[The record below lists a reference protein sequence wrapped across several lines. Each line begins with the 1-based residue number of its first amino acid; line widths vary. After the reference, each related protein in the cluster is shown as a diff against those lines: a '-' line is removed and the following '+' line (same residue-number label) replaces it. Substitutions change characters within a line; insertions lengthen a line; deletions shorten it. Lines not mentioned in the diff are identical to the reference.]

1 MTAKKKTSS
10 QASSHPEN
18 VQPVTFRPDPE
29 RELFSWTAQSRP
41 FKKRTKE
48 FWVSIVAISSVI
60 SFILF
65 LIEGP
70 ISVLLVISVV
80 FLTYVLSTVEPD
92 MINYS
97 ITNRGIKV
105 DGNRT
110 NMGILTRYWFGKRF
124 SETLLIFETT
134 GFPGRLELVAHDKD
148 KEKIREALSPYIFEE
163 EASPSKLE
171 KTADWLS
178 NKLPND

>member
-1 MTAKKKTSS
+1 MAAKKKPSKSS
-10 QASSHPEN
+10 ELFEN
-18 VQPVTFRPDPE
+18 VQPVSFRPDPE
-29 RELFSWTAQSRP
+29 RELFAWTAQSRP
-41 FKKRTKE
+41 FKKRSKE
-48 FWVSIVAISSVI
+48 FWVSIIAIASVI

-110 NMGILTRYWFGKRF
+110 NMGILTRYWFGRRF
-124 SETLLIFETT
+124 NETLLIFETT
-134 GFPGRLELVAHDKD
+134 GFPGRLELVAHEKDKD
-148 KEKIREALSPYIFEE
+148 SIREALSPYLLEE